1 MPKHNMFRMYC
12 TAAVE
17 YNILYVGLSLKYN
30 IFRVYC
36 ITAVEYNT
44 LCAAKEEYGEW
55 GAWGPC
61 ENHLQVFSIV
71 LSLEFLYNVNL

>member
-1 MPKHNMFRMYC
+1 MYC

-17 YNILYVGLSLKYN
+17 YN
-30 IFRVYC
+30 
-36 ITAVEYNT
+36 A

-61 ENHLQVFSIV
+61 KNQLQVI
-71 LSLEFLYNVNL
+71 FLVFFV